1 MLNFAISELW
11 HNKTVL
17 AIHGLVFGD
26 IVRINEKYPDKKIRL
41 SSGSCQSKSS
51 ENELFFIGIPFGS
64 ENLEKLARI
73 EVECVSADVIRH
85 FDLSAMVLKFVQ
97 DGRILV
103 TGFQKSPSRE
113 SSRIAVLT
121 IAYNEEYMLSK
132 WANYYGQI
140 FGYENL
146 FVIDDG
152 SDINP
157 RTYLDNA
164 VNVIRQPRT
173 SFNSWRLCRTLS
185 KFQRILLETYD
196 VVIVLDSDEFVLTN
210 RDDCE
215 TVKDHIHKIFPNDV
229 GIIRTEGWELVHL
242 IDREPLLNNDRPIA
256 LQRNYL
262 LRNTGFDKP
271 AVANKEISLVIGNH
285 WCYENAV
292 QDSNL
297 IMVHL
302 RHFDVNFSLGKI
314 RKYKQTA
321 WAEIDL
327 ANGFSNHQRIKEE
340 ELLGTFH
347 GFVKSYQE
355 ATEKCDTSIAKNMP
369 AKWAQQ
375 LLLVDKNI
383 EQ

>member
-17 AIHGLVFGD
+17 AIHGLVYGD
-26 IVRINEKYPDKKIRL
+26 IVRVNEKYPDKKARL
-41 SSGSCQSKSS
+41 NSGSCQSKTS
-51 ENELFFIGIPFGS
+51 ESELFFIEIPFGS
-64 ENLEKLARI
+64 NNLEKLSAVEI
-73 EVECVSADVIRH
+73 EHISADVIKV
-85 FDLSAMVLKFVQ
+85 FDLSSILLKFIQ

-103 TGFQKSPSRE
+103 TGFQKPPSKE
-113 SSRIAVLT
+113 SSRIAALT

-157 RTYLDNA
+157 RTYLNEA
-164 VNVIRQPRT
+164 VNVIRQPRP

-196 VVIVLDSDEFVLTN
+196 IVIELDSDEFILTD
-210 RDDCE
+210 RPDCD
-215 TVKDHIHKIFPNDV
+215 TIKDHIHKIFPNDV

-242 IDREPLLNNDRPIA
+242 IDREPLLNNDQPIA
-256 LQRNYL
+256 QQRNYL

-271 AVANKEISLVIGNH
+271 VVTNKEISLIIGNH
-285 WCYENAV
+285 WCYENAI
-292 QDSNL
+292 QDTSL
-297 IMVHL
+297 IMLHL
-302 RHFDVNFSLGKI
+302 RHFDVNFSLEKI

-340 ELLGTFH
+340 ELLGAFH

-355 ATEKCDTSIAKNMP
+355 AVDKGDMSIAKTLP
-369 AKWAQQ
+369 EKWRRQ

-383 EQ
+383 